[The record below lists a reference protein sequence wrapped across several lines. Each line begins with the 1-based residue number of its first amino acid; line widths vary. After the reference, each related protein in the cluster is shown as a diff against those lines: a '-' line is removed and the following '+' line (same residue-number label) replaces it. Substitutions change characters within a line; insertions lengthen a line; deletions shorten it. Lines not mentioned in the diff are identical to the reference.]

1 MKYLISIF
9 FAASILVG
17 CSGSDKIEQAESN
30 YLVEE
35 TNVNPKEKA
44 LEHFL
49 NGNVADQEGD
59 YITAIQE
66 YQKALRYDTSGG
78 IFYSL
83 AKSYLSAN
91 KLSNAIVNA
100 RLAVKYEPY
109 ELEYRNLMADIFIIA
124 RQNDSAAV
132 VLEKMIEMD
141 STDVKTYYK
150 LARVYENERPQEAI
164 RIYNK
169 LMNIIGPDWNVLIR
183 VAELYEKLGYN
194 DEAAE
199 ALNKLLAIDPSN
211 LSLQKLIIDFYQ
223 RTGKYDEA
231 LIMVNDIIELIPD
244 NLDIRQKKAQILIQK
259 GDWKAAA
266 DEFNYIL
273 KQENVP
279 LETKIGIGATYFTKA
294 VEDSSILPIAKEI
307 FETIDKDTT
316 DWQVKL
322 YLGAIAISEKD
333 DSTAI
338 KNFKYV
344 TENARFNVQA
354 WVRLGG
360 LYFDNQKYEEAEKLM
375 TEAIEIFPNDF
386 AVNLILGLSLAQ
398 NNKPEV
404 AEPYLK
410 KAVNMNSSDIT
421 ALSAYAFTL
430 SRLGREED
438 AVDYLKKALL
448 LQPDDVN
455 LLGQLGLS
463 YNNLKRWEESDS
475 AYERA
480 LELDSTNA
488 LINNNYAYSLSERG
502 LQLDRALRM
511 VTFALKEDSLNS
523 SYLDTKGWIYFKLGE
538 YDKAQEFIQK
548 AIDAGGENAVMLE
561 HLGDILFM
569 KGEQSKA
576 VEIWKKA
583 LELDSDNT
591 SLIHKVETG
600 VI

>member
-9 FAASILVG
+9 FAASILTG
-17 CSGSDKIEQAESN
+17 CSGTNKIEQAESN
-30 YLVEE
+30 YFREDAVE
-35 TNVNPKEKA
+35 NPKEKA

-49 NGNVADQEGD
+49 NGSVADQEGD

-91 KLSNAIVNA
+91 KLSSAIVNA
-100 RLAVKYEPY
+100 RLAVKYEPG
-109 ELEYRNLMADIFIIA
+109 EIEYRDLMADIFIIA
-124 RQNDSAAV
+124 RENDSAAV

-141 STDVKTYYK
+141 STDVSTYYK
-150 LARVYENERPQEAI
+150 LARVYENARPQEAI

-183 VAELYEKLGYN
+183 IAELYEKLGYN
-194 DEAAE
+194 DEAAG

-231 LIMVNDIIELIPD
+231 LKMVNDIIELTPD
-244 NLDIRQKKAQILIQK
+244 DLDARQKKAQILIQK

-266 DEFNYIL
+266 AEFNYIL
-273 KQENVP
+273 EQKSVP
-279 LETKIGIGATYFTKA
+279 LETKIGIGATYFAKA
-294 VEDSSILPIAKEI
+294 IEDSSILPVAKEI

-398 NNKPEV
+398 NSKPGV

-410 KAVNMNSSDIT
+410 KAVNINSSDIT

-438 AVDYLKKALL
+438 AIDYLKKALI

-463 YNNLKRWEESDS
+463 YNNLRQWAESDS

-502 LQLDRALRM
+502 LQLERAMKM
-511 VTFALKEDSLNS
+511 VTLALEADSMNS
-523 SYLDTKGWIYFKLGE
+523 SYLDTKGWVYFKLGD
-538 YDKAQEFIQK
+538 YDNAQKFIQK
-548 AIDAGGENAVMLE
+548 AIDVDGENAVMLE

-569 KGEQSKA
+569 KGEQNKA
-576 VEIWKKA
+576 VEIWEKA
-583 LELDSDNT
+583 LELDPGNE
-591 SLIHKVETG
+591 SLTHKVETG